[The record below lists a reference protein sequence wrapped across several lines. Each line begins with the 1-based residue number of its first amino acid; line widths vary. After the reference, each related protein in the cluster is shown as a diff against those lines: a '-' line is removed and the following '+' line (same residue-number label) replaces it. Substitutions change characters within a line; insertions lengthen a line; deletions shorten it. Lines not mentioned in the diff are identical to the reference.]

1 MNREY
6 KNAIFTRHA
15 LERLK
20 LRRITQDMVI
30 RTLTKPDSTQ
40 KEADDDTEFIRVVDG
55 RKVHVIAAYLK
66 DEKKWLI
73 KSVWV
78 RGEDD
83 PIPVW
88 QRLMQAVLRLVG
100 LESGKRSKRR

>member
-6 KNAIFTRHA
+6 KNAIFTKHA

-20 LRRITQDMVI
+20 LRRITQDAVI
-30 RTLTKPDSTQ
+30 RTLEKPDTRTV
-40 KEADDDTEFIRVVDG
+40 EDDGDTEFIKLLHD
-55 RKVHVIAAYLK
+55 RKYHVIAAYLK

-88 QRLMQAVLRLVG
+88 KQLLQAVLRLVG
-100 LESGKRSKRR
+100 IGKKRR